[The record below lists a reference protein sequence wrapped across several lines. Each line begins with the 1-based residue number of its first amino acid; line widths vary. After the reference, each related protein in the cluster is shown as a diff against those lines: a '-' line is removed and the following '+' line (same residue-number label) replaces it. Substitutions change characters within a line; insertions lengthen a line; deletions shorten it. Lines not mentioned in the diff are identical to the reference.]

1 MSGILWEEM
10 LKQGM
15 ARSRGEVKRM
25 VQAKQIHLQHDSGFH
40 LIADFDDLE
49 LPGKTFISTGKHMFR
64 LVSRQNAG
72 GFDQLRCWG
81 EIPVT
86 EPEDAEGCVRV
97 SLRDLA
103 DDSRWETGVYA

>member
-1 MSGILWEEM
+1 MWPRVRCREELGDGLLPGLLGESRSEEVSGILWEEM

-25 VQAKQIHLQHDSGFH
+25 V
-40 LIADFDDLE
+40 
-49 LPGKTFISTGKHMFR
+49 GKHMFR